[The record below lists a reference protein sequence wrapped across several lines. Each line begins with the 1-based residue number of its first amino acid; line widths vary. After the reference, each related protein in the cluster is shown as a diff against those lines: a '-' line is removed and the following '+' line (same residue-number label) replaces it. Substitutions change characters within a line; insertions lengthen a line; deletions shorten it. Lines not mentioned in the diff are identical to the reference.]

1 MKINDLIAQA
11 IEEDIKDGDHSGNS
25 CIPPNANG
33 KAKLFIKEDG
43 ILAGIEVARQV
54 FYQID
59 PSIEFISKLKDGDE
73 IRKGDIAFEV
83 RGNSRNI
90 LKAERLSLNFMQRMS
105 GIATHTKKLNDLI
118 SDLPCK
124 LLDTRKT
131 TPNFR
136 VFEKMAVKMGGG
148 LNHRFGLYDMIMIK
162 DNHIDYAGGIKAA
175 IEKSHKYITDNNF
188 DLKIEIEAR
197 DLSEVDEILKCN
209 NVDRIMLDNFSY
221 SDMKIAVKKI
231 GDFAETEASG
241 GITRE
246 TIREYALC
254 GVNFIS
260 VGALTHQISSL
271 DMSLKASF
279 NG

>member
-25 CIPPNANG
+25 CIPPNAEG
-33 KAKLFIKEDG
+33 EAILLIKENG
-43 ILAGIEVARQV
+43 VLAGIEVAKEVFHQV
-54 FYQID
+54 D
-59 PSIEFISKLKDGDE
+59 DSIEFLPKMKDGDA
-73 IRKGDIAFEV
+73 IKVGDIAFEV
-83 RGNSRNI
+83 KGNSRSI
-90 LKAERLSLNFMQRMS
+90 LKAERLALNFMQRMS
-105 GIATHTKKLNDLI
+105 GIATHTKELGNLI
-118 SDLPCK
+118 ADLPCK
-124 LLDTRKT
+124 ILDTRKT

-136 VFEKMAVKMGGG
+136 IFEKLAVKMGGG
-148 LNHRFGLYDMIMIK
+148 FNHRFGLYDMIMIK
-162 DNHIDYAGGIKAA
+162 DNHIDYAGGIQAA
-175 IEKSHKYITDNNF
+175 IEKTHQYLLENKY
-188 DLKIEIEAR
+188 DLKVEIEAR
-197 DLSEVDEILKCN
+197 NLSEVDQILACKK
-209 NVDRIMLDNFSY
+209 VDRIMLDNFSY
-221 SDMKIAVKKI
+221 SDLKTAVKQI

-241 GITRE
+241 GITKE